1 MTKGKASSPVGLC
14 LPDTPPTFF
23 PLPLAVAAATRSPPL
38 RGISASTYTIV
49 DRDLLLPQT
58 MLSLSLVEV
67 TSLPLSSLPMSR
79 PTPPHTRRPNVT
91 NHIIQSHLRSPD
103 PRPIVHIDLVSP
115 SLASPFTSPHKSP
128 LASPIFR
135 VPRTRPVFY
144 AHVPCASHTLGLSPP
159 PLSCHALYPFHG
171 YTGQIQ
177 SWPPDRIRSDAHV
190 NALRPPLRPLP
201 PSHRWLFLD
210 QSGNSLFQSIPNVS
224 IRPTC

>member
-23 PLPLAVAAATRSPPL
+23 PLPLAAAAATRSPPL

-58 MLSLSLVEV
+58 MLSLSCRGHK
-67 TSLPLSSLPMSR
+67 LPLSSLPMSR

-115 SLASPFTSPHKSP
+115 SLASPFTSPHIHLSP
-128 LASPIFR
+128 LPFR

-144 AHVPCASHTLGLSPP
+144 AHVPCASHTHSAYRHHRCPVTRFIRSTDTPDRFNPG
-159 PLSCHALYPFHG
+159 
-171 YTGQIQ
+171 
-177 SWPPDRIRSDAHV
+177 PPDRIRSDAHV